1 MYLAP
6 LNYDKYFNKVFSNE
20 RIAKRFLE
28 DFLETEVNELE
39 MLKGKL
45 RVTDNASLVEFDF
58 RCKIDNSF
66 VILDMQQWY
75 KRDISQRFYLYHALN
90 TGLQLEKLPSKRVL
104 YDYSYEKN
112 KKVKDYRALLPVL
125 TLVWMAD
132 DSLDLKDDFV
142 AYSMSPEIVVKF
154 VKNKKLWHK
163 PEIVELLK
171 ERARLLEVLDNQTKE
186 LQFLAK
192 NRLIFMLQKNTVK
205 NKNKEKYVKW
215 FEFAEKTKNTDNKKE
230 DFQEYLDD
238 EIFCEMMKRLSKDTL
253 TDDDFFYIQNEKTFW
268 EEVERFEQGIYEVAW
283 NEGEAK
289 GEAKGEKNKALEI
302 ARRLKEKG
310 FDDDLIADIS
320 GLPPGELGRL

>member
-1 MYLAP
+1 MFLAP

-112 KKVKDYRALLPVL
+112 KKVEDYRALLPVL

-142 AYSMSPEIVVKF
+142 AYSMSPEIVVEF

-205 NKNKEKYVKW
+205 NKNNAKYVKW
-215 FEFAEKTKNTDNKKE
+215 FEFAEKTKNTDNKKK
-230 DFQEYLDD
+230 DSQEYLDD

-253 TDDDFFYIQNEKTFW
+253 TDDDFSYIQNEKTFW

-283 NEGEAK
+283 NEGE
-289 GEAKGEKNKALEI
+289 KNKALEI
-302 ARRLKEKG
+302 AKRLKEKG
-310 FDDDLIADIS
+310 FDDDLIAAIS
-320 GLPPGELGRL
+320 GLSTDEITRL

>member
-1 MYLAP
+1 MFLAP

-112 KKVKDYRALLPVL
+112 KKVEDYRALLPVL

-132 DSLDLKDDFV
+132 DSLDLKDDYV

-205 NKNKEKYVKW
+205 NKNNAKYVKW

-253 TDDDFFYIQNEKTFW
+253 TDDDFSYIQNEKTFW

-283 NEGEAK
+283 NEGE
-289 GEAKGEKNKALEI
+289 KNKALEI
-302 ARRLKEKG
+302 AKRLKEKG
-310 FDDDLIADIS
+310 FDDDLIAAIS
-320 GLPPGELGRL
+320 GLSTDEITRL

>member
-1 MYLAP
+1 MFLAP

-58 RCKIDNSF
+58 RCRIDNSF

-112 KKVKDYRALLPVL
+112 KKVEDYRALLPVL

-205 NKNKEKYVKW
+205 NKNKAKYVKW

-253 TDDDFFYIQNEKTFW
+253 TDDDFSYIQNEKTFW

-289 GEAKGEKNKALEI
+289 GEKNKALEI

-310 FDDDLIADIS
+310 FDDDLIAAIS
-320 GLPPGELGRL
+320 GLSTDEITRL